1 MANTDTQFLDE
12 VVQAIKG
19 PSERLLDETIK
30 SNKQRV
36 LSDRLSAKADRLL
49 IRETIASR
57 KNNKKPGGVTG
68 RLAKRAGG
76 AALGG
81 IGSAIGGIPI
91 VGAIFR
97 AIGQEAAAT
106 LKDKKNFNKELVKQR
121 KAEHKLLEQAQAE
134 KEKQAQ
140 AELDAA
146 NPTGKRRSNGSTG
159 AGGNKLSVAA
169 EKLEAAAISLQ
180 PSIQTFEEVVV
191 KLDAVA
197 DKMSA
202 GGTQASRITDPQ
214 VIEYLHAIEFY
225 SQETAANIEKLG
237 VNASKF
243 GGVGGGRINV
253 GPKALEYLHAIE
265 FMSQETAAKVETIS
279 ANMDPMTKDIEA
291 IRLSSYRTNM
301 SSIRIERLLLT
312 AAKDRLNELET
323 QQEQLKVQKKQFES
337 QEDTKLI
344 GILGL
349 ISNFMGSGLKAL
361 GGLLSGAGALA
372 GPVLAVGAAAAIGVA
387 IGDEL
392 NKYLQGN
399 QVFENFM
406 TRVFDVF
413 DNILAKFGDKDAQ
426 GRVKARDDM
435 AYVQYA
441 RDLAKQAG
449 QPELDAKTED
459 YVMKNHTLP
468 GMDPKVFENRGYVG
482 GAFGIDAGR
491 KSPEEMNKIMANWRM
506 DQATPMEPGADLL
519 PKSAELEQARSEL
532 EAKRALRQQAI
543 SQNSQVNNN
552 NQTVIPA
559 PLSADPGSGVQ
570 KSRNLGD

>member
-12 VVQAIKG
+12 LVDAIRE
-19 PSERLLDETIK
+19 PNQRLLDETIK

-106 LKDKKNFNKELVKQR
+106 IKDKKNFNKELVKQR
-121 KAEHKLLEQAQAE
+121 KAEHKLLEQAQAD

-146 NPTGKRRSNGSTG
+146 NPTGRRRSNSSTG
-159 AGGNKLSVAA
+159 VGGNKLSVAA

-202 GGTQASRITDPQ
+202 GGTQATKITDQQ
-214 VIEYLHAIEFY
+214 VIEYLHAIEFF

-243 GGVGGGRINV
+243 GGTGGRINV

-279 ANMDPMTKDIEA
+279 ANMDPMSKDIES
-291 IRLSSYRTNM
+291 IRLTSYRTNM

-312 AAKDRLNELET
+312 AAKDRLNALEL

-361 GGLLSGAGALA
+361 GGLLSGAGAIA
-372 GPVLAVGAAAAIGVA
+372 GPVLAVGAAAAIGIA

-426 GRVKARDDM
+426 NRVKARDDM

-441 RDLAKQAG
+441 RELAKQAG

-491 KSPEEMNKIMANWRM
+491 KSPAEMNKIMANWRL

-559 PLSADPGSGVQ
+559 PLSADPGAGVQ

>member
-202 GGTQASRITDPQ
+202 GGTPASRITDPQ

-279 ANMDPMTKDIEA
+279 ANMNPMTKDIEA